1 MDVVRISKYKNVFV
15 KGYVPNWFEELFVI
29 KKIRN
34 NVTWT
39 YVISNR
45 KGEQIFGTF
54 YQKELQK
61 ANQKEVRVLNG
72 KSKIVLLTVGL
83 IKKT

>member
-1 MDVVRISKYKNVFV
+1 MKNYLLL
-15 KGYVPNWFEELFVI
+15 KRLEILLRGH
-29 KKIRN
+29 
-34 NVTWT
+34 
-39 YVISNR
+39 VISDR